1 MKLNWYDR
9 ARFFLVG
16 ALRRNSMMVIW
27 IAIFGMICWG
37 IAPIFAKVGL
47 RGVNPAAA
55 LIVRTMFAA
64 AIVITWVAMSSSF
77 GDLLKG
83 FTWKA
88 GLLLGMEAV
97 LATVVGDLAYYT
109 AVKYGDVS
117 VVSLIMAS
125 APLVTV
131 ICAVLLLGESLTI
144 WKVLGACYVMLG
156 ILLLL

>member
-1 MKLNWYDR
+1 MKLNWYDQ
-9 ARFFLVG
+9 ARRFLG
-16 ALRRNSMMVIW
+16 NALRRNRMMVIW
-27 IAIFGMICWG
+27 IAVFGMICWG

-55 LIVRTMFAA
+55 LIVRTIFAFI
-64 AIVITWVAMSSSF
+64 IVTGWVAMSGSM

-83 FTWKA
+83 FTWQV
-88 GLLLGMEAV
+88 GLLLGMEAI
-97 LATVVGDLAYYT
+97 LATVIGDLAFYT

-156 ILLLL
+156 ILLLI

>member
-1 MKLNWYDR
+1 MKMKWSDQ
-9 ARFFLVG
+9 ARDYLVRS
-16 ALRRNSMMVIW
+16 LRSNRMMVIW

-55 LIVRTMFAA
+55 LIVRTMIAA
-64 AIVITWVAMSSSF
+64 VIVGSWMGMSGSLGS
-77 GDLLKG
+77 LLKG
-83 FTWKA
+83 LTWQA
-88 GLLLGMEAV
+88 SLLLGMEAI
-97 LATVVGDLAYYT
+97 LATIVGDLAYYT
-109 AVKYGDVS
+109 AIKYGDVS
-117 VVSLIMAS
+117 VVSIIMAS

-131 ICAVLLLGESLTI
+131 VCAVLVLGETITI

>member
-1 MKLNWYDR
+1 MKFNWYDQVR
-9 ARFFLVG
+9 RCLVD
-16 ALRRNSMMVIW
+16 ALRRNRMMVIW
-27 IAIFGMICWG
+27 IAVFGMICWG

-64 AIVITWVAMSSSF
+64 IIVTSWVAMSGSF

-83 FTWKA
+83 FTWQV
-88 GLLLGMEAV
+88 GLLLGMEAI
-97 LATVVGDLAYYT
+97 LATVIGDLAYYT

-156 ILLLL
+156 ILLLI

>member
-1 MKLNWYDR
+1 MI
-9 ARFFLVG
+9 LVD

-55 LIVRTMFAA
+55 LILRTMFAA
-64 AIVITWVAMSSSF
+64 VIVITWVAMSGSF

-83 FTWKA
+83 FTWKS
-88 GLLLGMEAV
+88 GLLLGMETI

-156 ILLLL
+156 ILLLI

>member
-1 MKLNWYDR
+1 
-9 ARFFLVG
+9 
-16 ALRRNSMMVIW
+16 MMVIW
-27 IAIFGMICWG
+27 IAVFGMICWG

-64 AIVITWVAMSSSF
+64 IIVTSWVAMSGSF

-83 FTWKA
+83 FTWQV
-88 GLLLGMEAV
+88 GLLLGMEAI
-97 LATVVGDLAYYT
+97 LATVIGDLAYYT

-156 ILLLL
+156 ILLLI